1 MRSHTYTTCEMAI
14 LMKNPVDWDR
24 QNRLDTETWNSVIR
38 GEAGRPVRVLDSV
51 SRYACN
57 WRNVVVPGISHS
69 PGYLIPRISISIILS
84 DYSRL
89 RAKLYR
95 TSKPIRSTFDT
106 IWIPNIFP
114 QMKVPAHS
122 TLVAFVA
129 LATPTTAGL
138 LSCLLPFGLGDFT
151 LYTPL
156 LDHIPAAV
164 MGLKTIIAFPA
175 CAHNCLVTV
184 ACNCGMVDYGCR
196 CKDPLHIFAQ
206 SLCVVE
212 NCPNDRDQAIAYNTW
227 AKTCAPYLGITIE
240 K

>member
-122 TLVAFVA
+122 TLVAF
-129 LATPTTAGL
+129 
-138 LSCLLPFGLGDFT
+138 LPPSIWPGDFT

-212 NCPNDRDQAIAYNTW
+212 NCPNDRDNRLQHLG
-227 AKTCAPYLGITIE
+227 KDLCPYLGITIE